1 MKINPF
7 DPGFFYSEDLKT
19 LGFKFIGENVS
30 IAKNTTIVGLN
41 NISIG
46 NNVRIDSGTLI
57 VANTGSLSIE
67 NYVHISAH
75 CHLACAGGILM
86 KSFSGLSQGVKI
98 FTITDNLSEPALT
111 NPTTPKKYFKPK
123 VDKVELSKHVIIGT
137 GSVIMPGVTIGEGS
151 AVGALSYVN
160 KSLGSWGIFGGI
172 PAKKLKERDKA
183 LLDREKEINFNS
195 N

>member
-1 MKINPF
+1 M
-7 DPGFFYSEDLKT
+7 
-19 LGFKFIGENVS
+19 
-30 IAKNTTIVGLN
+30 
-41 NISIG
+41 
-46 NNVRIDSGTLI
+46 
-57 VANTGSLSIE
+57 
-67 NYVHISAH
+67 
-75 CHLACAGGILM
+75 
-86 KSFSGLSQGVKI
+86 
-98 FTITDNLSEPALT
+98 
-111 NPTTPKKYFKPK
+111 
-123 VDKVELSKHVIIGT
+123 GT

>member
-1 MKINPF
+1 MIDNPF
-7 DPGFFYSEDLKT
+7 DQGYFNSDDLNKF
-19 LGFKFIGENVS
+19 GFKNIGKNVS
-30 IAKNTTIVGLN
+30 VAKNTTIIGLE

-46 NNVRIDSGTLI
+46 NNVRIDSGTIIAAKSGFLE
-57 VANTGSLSIE
+57 IE
-67 NYVHISAH
+67 NFVHISAY
-75 CHLACAGGILM
+75 CHLACKGGIRM

-98 FTITDNLSEPALT
+98 YTITDNLSEPVLT

-183 LLDREKEINFNS
+183 LLEQEKEINLN
-195 N
+195 